1 MTQRLGLELLGVR
14 VQVEARGPGLE
25 QVASLWGGFRSP
37 VAAGP
42 AYDVG
47 PEGLRRDG
55 LPAGAER
62 GRGAGAV
69 LAGFAQDV
77 NQYVVATT
85 RHLAFHAG
93 VVALGDRVV
102 AFPAQSGTGKSTMTV
117 ACTKLGLGY
126 VSDEALALD
135 DDGRVLPYP
144 RPLGLVGPVPASL
157 RSRGAVEVVG
167 ETLVPPA
174 ELGAIAVDARPDVV
188 AVVVLD
194 RRATGEPS
202 LAPLPRAA
210 IVTLLLRMSFNGW
223 KDPARALLQA
233 TALATAAQPFRL
245 SYSEALDAAP
255 LVAGLLHDL

>member
-1 MTQRLGLELLGVR
+1 MTRRLGLEVLGVP
-14 VQVEARGPGLE
+14 VQVDARGPGLE
-25 QVASLWGGFRSP
+25 QVPTLWRGFRSP

-55 LPAGAER
+55 LPVGAER
-62 GRGAGAV
+62 GREAGSV
-69 LAGFAQDV
+69 LAAFAQDV

-93 VVALGDRVV
+93 VVTLGDRAM

-126 VSDEALALD
+126 VSDEALVLA

-144 RPLGLVGPVPASL
+144 RPLGLVGPMQALL
-157 RSRGAVEVVG
+157 RSQGSVDVVG
-167 ETLVPPA
+167 ETLVPPD
-174 ELGAIAVDARPDVV
+174 ELGAVPVGSRPSVA

-194 RRATGEPS
+194 RLATGAPRLE
-202 LAPLPRAA
+202 PLPRAA

-233 TALATAAQPFRL
+233 TALATAAQLFRL
-245 SYSEALDAAP
+245 SYREAVDAAP